1 MERKKE
7 LKMLQTPR
15 VNMLVLAFTGLP
27 PAAKMKTHRI
37 TFTFNHFFLIVYSQM
52 RRQTDIFL
60 EIDSLLGSCI
70 VSDPVIIDQNNLE
83 YLDHDV

>member
-1 MERKKE
+1 
-7 LKMLQTPR
+7 
-15 VNMLVLAFTGLP
+15 
-27 PAAKMKTHRI
+27 
-37 TFTFNHFFLIVYSQM
+37 M

-83 YLDHDV
+83 YLDHDVWSQVSRESWSPWSREP